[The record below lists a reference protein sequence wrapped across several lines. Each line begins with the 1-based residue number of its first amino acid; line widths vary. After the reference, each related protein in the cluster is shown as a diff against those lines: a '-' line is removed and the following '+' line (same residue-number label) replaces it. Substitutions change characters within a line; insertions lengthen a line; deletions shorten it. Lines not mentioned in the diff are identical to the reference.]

1 MASPP
6 ATQARYWSRKAIDVL
21 GPAAGAALQT
31 SQAYT
36 TIGVAAAGLGDQG
49 LLLRSLRDAVSFAR
63 ASTIWTTLYAA
74 CEYGGQAFI
83 ELGHPAL
90 GVQLIGAATPHRSFT
105 GAEADRRARA
115 LAIARARLDEA
126 AYDNALRFAEH
137 LNPDDA

>member
-6 ATQARYWSRKAIDVL
+6 ATQAQYWSRKAIDVL

-36 TIGVAAAGLGDQG
+36 TICVAAAGLGDQG
-49 LLLRSLRDAVSFAR
+49 LLLRSLRFAR